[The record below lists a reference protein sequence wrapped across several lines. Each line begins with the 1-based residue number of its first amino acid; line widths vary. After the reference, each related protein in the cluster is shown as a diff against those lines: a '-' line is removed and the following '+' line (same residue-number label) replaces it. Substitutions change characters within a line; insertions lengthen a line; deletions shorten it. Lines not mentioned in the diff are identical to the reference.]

1 MIAGV
6 TNELWMMEDLY
17 DGVTGA
23 LSPHQKNTV
32 YRMLTALPSSL
43 TSVTIAQHLFWQSHD
58 PTPALVWY
66 FCGLL
71 FGYLASLFIRHSI
84 QSIVR
89 RFCDRSGNSP
99 IAQAEQR
106 PSTRASERFLW
117 DATAVKS
124 TSGA

>member
-71 FGYLASLFIRHSI
+71 FGGLASLFIRHSI

-89 RFCDRSGNSP
+89 RFCDRSGAKTLNTCFRKVS
-99 IAQAEQR
+99 
-106 PSTRASERFLW
+106 W
-117 DATAVKS
+117 DATVVKS
-124 TSGA
+124 TAGA